1 MARVVKEYAVR
12 RNEILDAAQRLVYTR
27 GYEQMTV
34 QDILDTLQI
43 AKGTFFHYF
52 GSKQA
57 LLEALIERILGEVEH
72 VATPITRDPNL
83 PALEKLQ
90 LLFATMGRWK
100 TERKDLMLALLRVW
114 YADDNA
120 IVRQKIY
127 SSALKRIAPLITEI
141 VCQGAREGT
150 LATSYPEH
158 TGEVIFSLFQGL
170 GDAFAELLLASEP
183 EAGSFESVRC
193 RVDTYNDAIERVLGI
208 PMGSMVLV
216 DAETLRQW
224 FVPLE
229 GGGTPGQED
238 SKTGDG
244 IEN

>member
-1 MARVVKEYAVR
+1 MARVVKDYAVR
-12 RNEILDAAQRLVYTR
+12 RNEILDAAQRLVYTK

-34 QDILDTLQI
+34 QGILDTLQI

-57 LLEALIERILGEVEH
+57 LLEALIERMLGEMEA
-72 VATPITRDPNL
+72 VAIPIARDPHL

-90 LLFATMGRWK
+90 LLFATMGHWK
-100 TERKDLMLALLRVW
+100 TERKDLMLALMRVW

-127 SSALKRIAPLITEI
+127 SAALRRIAPLITEI

-170 GDAFAELLLASEP
+170 GDAFAESLLSPEP
-183 EAGSFESVRC
+183 GVGSLEGVQC
-193 RVDTYNDAIERVLGI
+193 RVEAYNDAMERVLGV
-208 PMGSMVLV
+208 PLGSMMLV

-224 FVPLE
+224 FVRPE
-229 GGGTPGQED
+229 RAGTPGQEG
-238 SKTGDG
+238 SETGDVS
-244 IEN
+244 EN